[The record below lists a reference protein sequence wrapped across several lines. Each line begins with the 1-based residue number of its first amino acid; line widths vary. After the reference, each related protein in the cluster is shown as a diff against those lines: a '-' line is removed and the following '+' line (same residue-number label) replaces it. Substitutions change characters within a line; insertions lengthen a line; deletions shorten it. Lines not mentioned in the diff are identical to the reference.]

1 KLRSEDVKFGANSRL
16 AGTAGWEQNWPMEM
30 RDIESCLPPKLH
42 NFSRQVL
49 EFYLHGHMTTEEFRR
64 WFHMPNSDYLM
75 LGDCI
80 AQKVDPHYI
89 PEAKLPPSITLRPNT
104 F

>member
-1 KLRSEDVKFGANSRL
+1 MGKREFADLD
-16 AGTAGWEQNWPMEM
+16 M
-30 RDIESCLPPKLH
+30 RDIQSCLPPHLH
-42 NFSRQVL
+42 SFSRQVL
-49 EFYLHGHMTTEEFRR
+49 EIYLMGHMSTAEFRR

-80 AQKVDPHYI
+80 AQKVDPLYV

-104 F
+104 L

>member
-1 KLRSEDVKFGANSRL
+1 
-16 AGTAGWEQNWPMEM
+16 MEF
-30 RDIESCLPPKLH
+30 RDIESCLPPRLH
-42 NFSRQVL
+42 TFSRRVL
-49 EFYLHGHMTTEEFRR
+49 EIYLHGHMTTEEFRR

-89 PEAKLPPSITLRPNT
+89 PEAKLPPSITLKPNNT